1 VLFVS
6 KPALLNQEEELV
18 DKFNEL
24 SLGEKLISV
33 GGVLLFFFGLL
44 FDWWHVSVNGFG
56 SGGTKGFDDPGMI
69 WSTLA
74 ILIALA
80 LAGSILAIRLGKMTP
95 PTLPSNLT
103 WGQVYGGGAAL
114 VVVLMLLKAWRI
126 MEVPVGGFGI
136 GYILGAIAT
145 GAIAYGGYLLYS
157 SEKTGFIRQ

>member
-1 VLFVS
+1 M
-6 KPALLNQEEELV
+6 

-33 GGVLLFFFGLL
+33 GGVVLFFLGLL
-44 FDWWHVSVNGFG
+44 FDWWTYSTAGFDFGEKGFG
-56 SGGTKGFDDPGMI
+56 DPGMI

-74 ILIALA
+74 ILLA
-80 LAGSILAIRLGKMTP
+80 LAMAGLILAIRLGNMNP
-95 PTLPSNLT
+95 PNLPDNLT

-114 VVVLMLLKAWRI
+114 VVVLMLLKGWRI
-126 MEVPVGGFGI
+126 MEVPAGSFGI
-136 GYILGAIAT
+136 GYILGILVT